1 MDLMRRVYLTQQEM
15 LKFMKEKRQDSLSPN
30 LRKYYEVRQD
40 MNDWLEKDD
49 VPEDTKATMY
59 SQQLQRVKQLK
70 NQVFRPEPS
79 PVQMITQTE
88 RTMTSESDSA
98 SPSQQLYTTDKQII
112 DSVPKTMQNLAK
124 LLIQKLKDH
133 SDVISWN
140 DNGQLVLEGSIVP
153 NSNIVDL
160 VNDVMR
166 KRKGFNPEHS
176 NTFAKALSKINVP
189 EDYLRNLDQIDSI
202 RWYRRLQDS
211 QAPGPSFV
219 SQTVEVPTE
228 VPRKTPKIPT
238 TSALVY
244 GKWLK
249 APR

>member
-1 MDLMRRVYLTQQEM
+1 
-15 LKFMKEKRQDSLSPN
+15 
-30 LRKYYEVRQD
+30 
-40 MNDWLEKDD
+40 MNDWLEQDD

-59 SQQLQRVKQLK
+59 AQQLQKVNQLK

-79 PVQMITQTE
+79 PIQMITHQGQ
-88 RTMTSESDSA
+88 TMTSESDSA
-98 SPSQQLYTTDKQII
+98 TPSQQLNATDKQII
-112 DSVPKTMQNLAK
+112 DSVTKTMQNRAK

-140 DNGQLVLEGSIVP
+140 NNGQLVLEGSIVP

-166 KRKGFNPEHS
+166 INPEHS
-176 NTFAKALSKINVP
+176 NTFAKALAKINVP
-189 EDYLRNLDQIDSI
+189 EDYLRNPDRIDSI

-219 SQTVEVPTE
+219 SESPTE
-228 VPRKTPKIPT
+228 VPRKTPKSPT

-244 GKWLK
+244 GK
-249 APR
+249 

>member
-1 MDLMRRVYLTQQEM
+1 
-15 LKFMKEKRQDSLSPN
+15 
-30 LRKYYEVRQD
+30 
-40 MNDWLEKDD
+40 MNDWLEQDD

-59 SQQLQRVKQLK
+59 AQQLQRVNQLK

-79 PVQMITQTE
+79 PVQMITHKGQ
-88 RTMTSESDSA
+88 TMTSESDSA
-98 SPSQQLYTTDKQII
+98 TPSQQLNATDKQII
-112 DSVPKTMQNLAK
+112 DSVPKTMQNRAK

-176 NTFAKALSKINVP
+176 NTFAKALAKINVP
-189 EDYLRNLDQIDSI
+189 EDYLRNPIESIPYVGTVDYKILKHLDHHLFQSHPLKYHE
-202 RWYRRLQDS
+202 RHPKVQRLLLLFMES
-211 QAPGPSFV
+211 G
-219 SQTVEVPTE
+219 
-228 VPRKTPKIPT
+228 
-238 TSALVY
+238 
-244 GKWLK
+244 
-249 APR
+249 

>member
-30 LRKYYEVRQD
+30 LRKYYKARQE

-49 VPEDTKATMY
+49 VPEDTKAAMY

-88 RTMTSESDSA
+88 RTMTSESDNR
-98 SPSQQLYTTDKQII
+98 SPSQQLNVTDKQII

-124 LLIQKLKDH
+124 LLVQKLKDH

-160 VNDVMR
+160 VNDVM
-166 KRKGFNPEHS
+166 
-176 NTFAKALSKINVP
+176 
-189 EDYLRNLDQIDSI
+189 
-202 RWYRRLQDS
+202 
-211 QAPGPSFV
+211 
-219 SQTVEVPTE
+219 
-228 VPRKTPKIPT
+228 
-238 TSALVY
+238 
-244 GKWLK
+244 
-249 APR
+249 

>member
-1 MDLMRRVYLTQQEM
+1 
-15 LKFMKEKRQDSLSPN
+15 
-30 LRKYYEVRQD
+30 
-40 MNDWLEKDD
+40 
-49 VPEDTKATMY
+49 
-59 SQQLQRVKQLK
+59 
-70 NQVFRPEPS
+70 
-79 PVQMITQTE
+79 MITRTE
-88 RTMTSESDSA
+88 QTMTSESDSA
-98 SPSQQLYTTDKQII
+98 TSSQQLNAIDKQII
-112 DSVPKTMQNLAK
+112 DSVPKTMQNRAK

-176 NTFAKALSKINVP
+176 NTFAKALAKINVP
-189 EDYLRNLDQIDSI
+189 EDYLKNPDRINSI

-211 QAPGPSFV
+211 QTPGASFV
-219 SQTVEVPTE
+219 SKTPTE
-228 VPRKTPKIPT
+228 VPRKTPKSPT

-249 APR
+249 APH